1 MELWHSWVCQD
12 GMRVRAALAEKGVPY
27 RSRLIP
33 SGEAIPGFDGVG
45 IVLRDDAIVHVG
57 PLAILEYL
65 EAGWPEPPLFPAGI
79 GREILRSALGRVDST
94 FGPHLPRIAR
104 GTPVERVRALR
115 ATERLLKRMDRK
127 LPESGFLLEEF
138 SVVDLALAS
147 IIATLPPEW
156 RPRQVGLR
164 NLARWEH
171 SVMSRPAVRQQM
183 APVGNS
189 PFPTSVNLG

>member
-1 MELWHSWVCQD
+1 MDLWHSWICPD
-12 GMRVRAALAEKGVPY
+12 GMRVRAALAEKGIPY
-27 RSRLIP
+27 RSHLIP
-33 SGEAIPGFDGVG
+33 AGEAIPGFDGVG
-45 IVLRDDAIVHVG
+45 VVLRDDAIVHVG

-65 EAGWPEPPLFPAGI
+65 EERWPEPPLFPARI
-79 GREILRSALGRVDST
+79 GREILRRAHGRVNST

-104 GTPVERVRALR
+104 GTPEQRVRALR
-115 ATERLLKRMDRK
+115 ATERYLKRVDRK

-164 NLARWEH
+164 NLARWER

-183 APVGNS
+183 APIADS
-189 PFPTSVNLG
+189 PLLSVNLG